1 VKFLADECCDT
12 GVVTSL
18 RADGHDVAYVL
29 ERQTGIPDE
38 EVLHNAFVEGRILLT
53 EDKDFGELIYRL
65 KKPACG
71 IILIRIDVQERYEK
85 WPRLE
90 ALIAKHEDRLPGH
103 FVVLEM
109 NKYRFRPLIFKQ
121 PPFDQLDL

>member
-1 VKFLADECCDT
+1 VNFLADECCDT
-12 GVVTSL
+12 GVVASL
-18 RADGHDVAYVL
+18 RAGGHDVVYVL
-29 ERQTGIPDE
+29 ERQAGASDE
-38 EVLHNAFVEGRILLT
+38 EVLQNAFVEGRILLT

-90 ALIAKHEDRLPGH
+90 ALIAKHGDRLPGH
-103 FVVLEM
+103 FVVMELS
-109 NKYRFRPLIFKQ
+109 KYRFRPLIFKQ
-121 PPFDQLDL
+121 PPY

>member
-1 VKFLADECCDT
+1 VNFLADECCDT
-12 GVVTSL
+12 GVVASL
-18 RADGHDVAYVL
+18 RAGGHDVVYVL
-29 ERQTGIPDE
+29 ERQAGASDE
-38 EVLHNAFVEGRILLT
+38 EVLQNAFVEGRILLT

-90 ALIAKHEDRLPGH
+90 ALIAKHGDRLPGH
-103 FVVLEM
+103 FVVLELS
-109 NKYRFRPLIFKQ
+109 KYRFRPLIFKQ
-121 PPFDQLDL
+121 PPY

>member
-1 VKFLADECCDT
+1 MKFLADECCDT
-12 GVVTSL
+12 GVVASL

-29 ERQTGIPDE
+29 ERQAGISDE
-38 EVLHNAFVEGRILLT
+38 EVLQNAFVEGRILLT
-53 EDKDFGELIYRL
+53 EGKDFGELIYRL

-71 IILIRIDVQERYEK
+71 IILIRIDVQKRYEK

-90 ALIAKHEDRLPGH
+90 ALIAKHGDRLSGH
-103 FVVLEM
+103 FVVVEL

-121 PPFDQLDL
+121 PPY

>member
-1 VKFLADECCDT
+1 MKFLADECCDT
-12 GVVTSL
+12 GIVASL
-18 RADGHDVAYVL
+18 RANEHDVAYVL
-29 ERQTGIPDE
+29 ERQAGISDE
-38 EVLHNAFVEGRILLT
+38 EVLQNAFVEGRILLT

-90 ALIAKHEDRLPGH
+90 ALIAKHGDRLPGH
-103 FVVLEM
+103 FVVLELS
-109 NKYRFRPLIFKQ
+109 KYRFRPLIFKQ
-121 PPFDQLDL
+121 LPY

>member
-1 VKFLADECCDT
+1 MNFLADECCDT
-12 GVVTSL
+12 GIVASL

-29 ERQTGIPDE
+29 ERQAGASDE
-38 EVLHNAFVEGRILLT
+38 EVLQNAFVEGRILLT

-71 IILIRIDVQERYEK
+71 IILIRIDVPERYEK

-90 ALIAKHEDRLPGH
+90 ALIAKHGDRLPGH
-103 FVVLEM
+103 FVVLELS
-109 NKYRFRPLIFKQ
+109 KYRFRPLIYKQ
-121 PPFDQLDL
+121 PPS